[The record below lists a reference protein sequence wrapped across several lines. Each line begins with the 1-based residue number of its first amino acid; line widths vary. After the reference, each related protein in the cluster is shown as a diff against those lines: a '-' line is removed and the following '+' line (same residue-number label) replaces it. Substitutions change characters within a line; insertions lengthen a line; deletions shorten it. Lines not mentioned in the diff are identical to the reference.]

1 MLKFV
6 MVTLPVLLGLM
17 WIATNMPRLGIV
29 LGAVLVLSPLWLMML
44 GAFSIGSSGSDGS
57 AAGLVIGLL
66 LLGLMGFLV
75 YIGIAVIRTA
85 RDNL

>member
-1 MLKFV
+1 M
-6 MVTLPVLLGLM
+6 
-17 WIATNMPRLGIV
+17 
-29 LGAVLVLSPLWLMML
+29 LSPLWLMML